1 MLIRV
6 TSMNRYSFTFLSSD
20 EAQELGVP
28 TIDAVA
34 LGKKV
39 VEFWRQRVS
48 MVQDASAVKS

>member
-1 MLIRV
+1 
-6 TSMNRYSFTFLSSD
+6 MNRYSFTFLSSD